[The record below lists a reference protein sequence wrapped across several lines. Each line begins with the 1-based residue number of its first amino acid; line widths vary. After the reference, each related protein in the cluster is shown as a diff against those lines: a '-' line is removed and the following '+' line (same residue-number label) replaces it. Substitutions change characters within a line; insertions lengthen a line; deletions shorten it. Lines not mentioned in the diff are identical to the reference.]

1 MHITQKNNQPG
12 DTFEPQ
18 CSSTIDDLDKSIT
31 SPASGV
37 DKSLLDAGYHLRFG
51 LKTPTAKLLENA
63 QNEAERRIISIVAM
77 LDLDQTTL
85 RHITSVE
92 EWQFIDS
99 CHDYLRQHFRP

>member
-1 MHITQKNNQPG
+1 MHITQKNDRLG

-18 CSSTIDDLDKSIT
+18 CSSTIDYLDQSIKALPQVLT
-31 SPASGV
+31 T
-37 DKSLLDAGYHLRFG
+37 LLDAGYHLRFG

-63 QNEAERRIISIVAM
+63 QSEAERRIISIVAM

-99 CHDYLRQHFRP
+99 CHDYLRQHFRS

>member
-18 CSSTIDDLDKSIT
+18 CSSTIDDLDKSIQALPQELT
-31 SPASGV
+31 Y
-37 DKSLLDAGYHLRFG
+37 LLDAGYHLRFG

-63 QNEAERRIISIVAM
+63 HNEAERRNISIVAM

-85 RHITSVE
+85 RHITSVK
-92 EWQFIDS
+92 EWQFINS
-99 CHDYLRQHFRP
+99 CHDYLRQHFRT